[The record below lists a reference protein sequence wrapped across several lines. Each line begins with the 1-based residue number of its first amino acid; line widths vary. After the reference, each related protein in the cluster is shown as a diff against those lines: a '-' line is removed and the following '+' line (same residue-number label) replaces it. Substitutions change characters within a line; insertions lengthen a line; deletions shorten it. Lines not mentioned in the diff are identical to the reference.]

1 MTWKL
6 DHIKSHLGVHF
17 NEPAKYKRWRGLLHR
32 MIAKQQGKRELTHP
46 VCLHAAEK
54 YKKLES
60 VNKENDYKTMSKKW
74 TGKKKTDLFCV
85 L

>member
-1 MTWKL
+1 
-6 DHIKSHLGVHF
+6 
-17 NEPAKYKRWRGLLHR
+17 

-54 YKKLES
+54 YEKLES
-60 VNKENDYKTMSKKW
+60 INKENDYKTMSKKW